1 MPNLKPNLKANTGHT
16 YLKLNTLNLKGQN
29 RGTQCFG
36 TFQCSSRTSTDFL
49 SSTRLRRGTG
59 TTPPNGTR
67 VPGVNTGYLEKFACI
82 PGYRYPERFSVFESL
97 LDPDFQAHTRQT
109 WYGVHGPAVLR
120 LEIKA
125 LGSLPPK
132 HPYLDTMLAKTLAS
146 LAVIGSAAAY
156 VPMMSMDMGRRE
168 VVQAGAAA
176 AAVTPFLSGASVNAA
191 MDKSAKAP
199 QITIF
204 DHRGCSRAPK
214 ESTGA
219 KAGGQDDEM
228 MVKVA
233 STKVSVSEADAAK
246 ALQEFITF
254 EKGID
259 GPFTSKN

>member
-1 MPNLKPNLKANTGHT
+1 
-16 YLKLNTLNLKGQN
+16 
-29 RGTQCFG
+29 
-36 TFQCSSRTSTDFL
+36 
-49 SSTRLRRGTG
+49 
-59 TTPPNGTR
+59 
-67 VPGVNTGYLEKFACI
+67 
-82 PGYRYPERFSVFESL
+82 
-97 LDPDFQAHTRQT
+97 
-109 WYGVHGPAVLR
+109 
-120 LEIKA
+120 
-125 LGSLPPK
+125 
-132 HPYLDTMLAKTLAS
+132 MLAKALAS

-176 AAVTPFLSGASVNAA
+176 AAVTPFLSGAPAGAA

-233 STKVSVSEADAAK
+233 STKVTVSEADAAK
-246 ALQEFITF
+246 KLQEFITF

>member
-1 MPNLKPNLKANTGHT
+1 M
-16 YLKLNTLNLKGQN
+16 
-29 RGTQCFG
+29 
-36 TFQCSSRTSTDFL
+36 
-49 SSTRLRRGTG
+49 G
-59 TTPPNGTR
+59 TT
-67 VPGVNTGYLEKFACI
+67 LAAMF
-82 PGYRYPERFSVFESL
+82 
-97 LDPDFQAHTRQT
+97 
-109 WYGVHGPAVLR
+109 
-120 LEIKA
+120 
-125 LGSLPPK
+125 
-132 HPYLDTMLAKTLAS
+132 AKTLAS

-168 VVQAGAAA
+168 IVQAGAAA
-176 AAVTPFLSGASVNAA
+176 AAVTPFLQGAPAGAA

-214 ESTGA
+214 ESTG
-219 KAGGQDDEM
+219 GQADEM

-246 ALQEFITF
+246 KLQEFITF